1 MNECIDG
8 WPYHLVLKLGPHLGP
23 TDNNHITR
31 LVAGGWWLVAWLSVM
46 TCGWT
51 VEGAGDAEAVVE

>member
-31 LVAGGWWLVAWLSVM
+31 LVAGGWWLVAGGLALSYDMWLD
-46 TCGWT
+46 C
-51 VEGAGDAEAVVE
+51 